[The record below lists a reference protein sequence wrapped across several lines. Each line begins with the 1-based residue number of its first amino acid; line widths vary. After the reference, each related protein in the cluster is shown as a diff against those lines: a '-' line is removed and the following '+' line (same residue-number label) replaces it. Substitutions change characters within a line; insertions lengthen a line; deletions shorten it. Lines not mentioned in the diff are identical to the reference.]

1 MSPFGGAR
9 IARRRLARSGFGLL
23 PLAASWGP
31 ARASAWQAARGLGAA
46 RQWLA
51 GGWRRPLLGI
61 GALAGIAYAVER
73 IPGVEDGT
81 LFALWPL
88 VALYLLLAFLV
99 GVWRARTRVVVERFV
114 DYSRPDEVDERPAH
128 GLSALLVGEL
138 AALRDLYHAIDESR
152 VIGAAVGSDQR
163 AQPVQATVQVDD
175 VGGFLEN
182 AASSESKISIGP
194 LVLPLGTVLALFGR
208 LAQGP
213 RMGGGLHVVRA
224 ESDGAPVDVA
234 LLTAYFSG
242 PGRLHHWRV
251 SQELPAGGEELPQ
264 PALAGMVSE
273 LACRIFVDL
282 ALEGSVGWRAGRT
295 FLDGLDVYRSSL
307 HARADRKLK
316 LQRAERLLVEALAE
330 DERVPFVHYNLGV
343 VYTELR
349 GLTVGGD
356 GADGVSQKEVY
367 FSAAEQAFRHEI
379 QRRPDRWEPYYALAQ
394 TYFDQGRLAEVT
406 SLCDRVVELAPA
418 AQHAAKAY
426 DLKGLA
432 EDRLGYLGAHVA
444 RRRLRASR
452 RRAVAQAWVAL
463 LRAELRRRG
472 VAEARAFL
480 SRCLQNL
487 AVPDAESWVL
497 PGRVRSRVAFRR
509 RRSLLRHAARL
520 HGGGTAHLLLGVL
533 ALTNGR
539 GELALRE
546 LKTAVRIAPTGPEQW
561 AALAATDAALAREA
575 AAAGHEE
582 RAAQWQDLARW
593 ACRQALNFVDC
604 RTGPNCAETLETV
617 GSVLESL
624 GDYDRAARARSMLD
638 VELALQQAQAPDA
651 PELEQAPGE
660 PNDPADGWRTGLA
673 ALRRGQLVPAVRAA
687 SYREAIARLESD
699 FPEEVRRRG
708 VRAMLARAL
717 AEDGDYGDALV
728 EAERAIGLD
737 PSSAFEREALG
748 DVYFAMRDYEHARE
762 AFESAL
768 LWEPNSVGL
777 HRKLGSCHRQLAY
790 WSNDPA
796 ARRGFLRQAE
806 RHYVNALDLYGP
818 GHLSDKSQIH
828 FALARVYSELGEFER
843 VIPNVRNV
851 VAGQAARVLV
861 DVLAAEAFLRQRN
874 HRVAEEL
881 LAGAIVNGK
890 HLLDEDGYGPEAD
903 AGVDPTDP
911 WPLGLVVPW
920 GYWALARSYTDRDI
934 RLDDAEQHLREA
946 AECLARLPGEWS
958 NLQAALLGAEGWIA
972 HKRGNV
978 DDAIRLLEESLGVE
992 ADPEVY
998 LHLARAYAAKA
1009 ARAKTEAARAR
1020 LVERAISACGQARAD
1035 ASGQYAAEAD
1045 ELLARLEPAP
1055 AAPPSSQD

>member
-1 MSPFGGAR
+1 MSPFGGTR
-9 IARRRLARSGFGLL
+9 IPRRRLARSGFGLL
-23 PLAASWGP
+23 PLAAGWAPTRTFGWHA
-31 ARASAWQAARGLGAA
+31 ARALGAA

-51 GGWRRPLLGI
+51 GGWRRPLVGI
-61 GALAGIAYAVER
+61 GALAAIAYAVER

-88 VALYLLLAFLV
+88 VALFLLLAFLV

-138 AALRDLYHAIDESR
+138 AALRKLYHAVDESR

-234 LLTAYFSG
+234 LLTAYLSS

-264 PALAGMVSE
+264 PAIAGMVSE

-282 ALEGSVGWRAGRT
+282 ALESSVDWRAGRT

-330 DERVPFVHYNLGV
+330 DERIPFVHYNLGV

-356 GADGVSQKEVY
+356 GADGISQREVY

-394 TYFDQGRLAEVT
+394 TYFDQERLAEVT

-432 EDRLGYLGAHVA
+432 EERLGYLGRDVA

-497 PGRVRSRVAFRR
+497 PGRVRSRLAFRR

-520 HGGGTAHLLLGVL
+520 HGGSTAHLLLGVL

-539 GELALRE
+539 AELALRE

-561 AALAATDAALAREA
+561 AALAATDAALAHEA
-575 AAAGHEE
+575 AAAGDEE

-604 RTGPNCAETLETV
+604 RNGVNCAETLGTV
-617 GSVLESL
+617 GTVLEGL
-624 GDYDRAARARSMLD
+624 GDHERAARARSMLD
-638 VELALQQAQAPDA
+638 VELALRQVETADA
-651 PELEQAPGE
+651 PELEEAAQSD
-660 PNDPADGWRTGLA
+660 DPADGWRTGLA
-673 ALRRGQLVPAVRAA
+673 ALRRGQLAPAVRAA
-687 SYREAIARLESD
+687 SYREAIERLSSD

-708 VRAMLARAL
+708 IRAMLARAL

-777 HRKLGSCHRQLAY
+777 HRKLGSCHRLLAQ

-796 ARRGFLRQAE
+796 ARRDFLRQAE
-806 RHYVNALDLYGP
+806 RHYASALELYGP
-818 GHLSDKSQIH
+818 GHLAEKSQIH

-890 HLLDEDGYGPEAD
+890 HLLDDDAYGPEAD

-911 WPLGLVVPW
+911 WPLGFVVPW
-920 GYWALARSYTDRDI
+920 AYWALARSYADRDI

-946 AECLARLPGEWS
+946 EECLARLSGEWA
-958 NLQAALLGAEGWIA
+958 NLQAALLGVEGWIA
-972 HKRGNV
+972 HKRGNA
-978 DDAIRLLEESLGVE
+978 DEAIRLLEASLGVE

-998 LHLARAYAAKA
+998 LHLARAYAAKG
-1009 ARAKTEAARAR
+1009 ARAKTEGARAR
-1020 LVERAISACGQARAD
+1020 LVERAIAACGQARAD

-1045 ELLARLEPAP
+1045 ELLARLDPAP
-1055 AAPPSSQD
+1055 AAAPSA